1 MTSQGVLT
9 VLLMDWVLFST
20 FMPRQAL
27 YLVSVLDKPLVED
40 ILQLACNFQVIVR
53 KKTGESTWSIRMIQ
67 NKDLNFPMFWPFTWP
82 VPLPVSK
89 A

>member
-1 MTSQGVLT
+1 
-9 VLLMDWVLFST
+9 MDWVLFST

-53 KKTGESTWSIRMIQ
+53 KKQ
-67 NKDLNFPMFWPFTWP
+67 
-82 VPLPVSK
+82 VSQHGQLE
-89 A
+89 